1 VVEVARRVLVYLTM
15 VPLILS
21 MAAVARAAPDDPDT
35 NLPALAIPTA
45 SIAQGFALIHPSPAE
60 PPASTAAPG
69 PAKRPAALLPLYVS
83 FTALQFADVHSTLS
97 ALDAGGREG
106 NPVFVGFRSPAG
118 MLAVKAGLALG
129 TTYAVERLRKRSPR
143 TAVVLMIALNSA
155 YAGIVAHNYAVA
167 PQR

>member
-1 VVEVARRVLVYLTM
+1 MVEVAGRVLVYLAM
-15 VPLILS
+15 VPLVLS
-21 MAAVARAAPDDPDT
+21 MATRARAATDDPDT
-35 NLPALAIPTA
+35 NLPAAA
-45 SIAQGFALIHPSPAE
+45 IAQSFALIHPSTAE
-60 PPASTAAPG
+60 PPASTVAHG
-69 PAKRPAALLPLYVS
+69 SAKRPAALLPLYVS

-106 NPVFVGFRSPAG
+106 NPVFTGLRSPAA
-118 MLAVKAGLALG
+118 MLAVKTGLALG